1 MIALRL
7 LWRELRA
14 GHLTVLAIAIAVAV
28 MAMTSTHAVTTR
40 IDRAMVAEATT
51 LLGGDLRVRSPK
63 SLPAAFTDQA
73 ESEGLAWA
81 ETLEFASVIGHG
93 EAFELSALK
102 VVEAPYPLTGA
113 LEVADSKQGIGET
126 TLQLPG
132 SGEAWIDLQL
142 ATRLSV
148 DVGDS
153 VEVGERDLLVSKI
166 LVFEPDRGGS
176 FFSLTPRL
184 MMNRVDLDSTDLV
197 QPGSRIRVYT
207 LFSGA
212 NASRF
217 GDWLEPQLDI
227 SQKMQGLVDGR
238 PEVGRAL
245 TRSAGYLSLAG
256 LLTVLLAGAAIAL
269 TARRWSEEHL
279 VDSALFR
286 AFGMSGAAVL
296 RIFTTQL
303 VVLGAVASLVGVGL
317 AYLVQPILV
326 STVSGLVTAELPSA
340 GWRPAVLGAVTG
352 MVTLVGFAAPSLI
365 YLRNIPPIR
374 VLKRDYPVATVSR
387 FLSYGLA
394 MASLSGLCF
403 LYSGDRKITIFVTV
417 GVFAL
422 VVFGLLVGR
431 LVLLVL
437 APLESMG
444 GAWRFGL
451 QQLVRNP
458 YTSAGQL
465 ISFALTGLAI
475 SMIALIRLDLIAT
488 WNTQIAEDAPNAYAM
503 NITGDQVQAFQDEVD
518 GMGLMRAPLYPIV
531 RGTLQTVNEQPVD
544 QWMGEEEIP
553 RSVQRELAL
562 TQTDD
567 LGGGSWVVEG
577 RFFESN
583 DPGGLVTVEEQLA
596 SRLGLS
602 LGDRLSFSVG
612 SAAVEAEVVGFRHV
626 QWESMRPNFFMV
638 FSPGS
643 LSEFE
648 STYLTSVRLSDPDT
662 QTAALSQAFP
672 AVSVISVES
681 ILEQIRGILDR
692 SAKAVG
698 FVLWFVLVGGVLVLV
713 AGIRTSLPTR
723 NREAA
728 LLRSLGGS
736 SRNLSQAQW
745 AEFFVLGAVSGFLAA
760 AGTEALGYMLYTS
773 VFNLDWTWH
782 WLNWLLYPLIA
793 GFGIAFLGRWSARES
808 RKISP
813 AQLLRIIES

>member
-1 MIALRL
+1 MISFRL
-7 LWRELRA
+7 LWRELKA
-14 GHLTVLAIAIAVAV
+14 GHLTLLGVAIAVAV

-40 IDRAMVAEATT
+40 IDKAMVAEATT
-51 LLGGDLRVRSPK
+51 LLGGDLRVRSAKPLA
-63 SLPAAFTDQA
+63 SEYTQEA
-73 ESEGLAWA
+73 ERRGISWV
-81 ETLEFASVIGHG
+81 ETLEFASVVGKG
-93 EAFELSALK
+93 EKFELSALK

-113 LEVADSKQGIGET
+113 LEVADSRQGTGAT
-126 TLQLPG
+126 TLELPK
-132 SGEAWIDLQL
+132 SGEIWIDLQL
-142 ATRLSV
+142 ATRLQV

-153 VEVGERDLLVSKI
+153 VEVGERDLAIAKI

-184 MMNRVDLDSTDLV
+184 MMNRVDLDSTDLI

-212 NASRF
+212 GSADFRE
-217 GDWLEPQLDI
+217 WLEPQLDI
-227 SQKMQGLVDGR
+227 SHRVQGLVDGR

-245 TRSAGYLSLAG
+245 SRSAGYLSLAG

-269 TARRWSEEHL
+269 TARRWSQEHI

-286 AFGMSGAAVL
+286 AFGLSGAAVL
-296 RIFTTQL
+296 RIFAVQL
-303 VVLGAVASLVGVGL
+303 IALGAAASLLGVGL
-317 AYLVQPILV
+317 AYLVQPLLEA
-326 STVSGLVTAELPSA
+326 TVSGLVTQELPSA
-340 GWRPAVLGAVTG
+340 GLRPAFLGVATG
-352 MVTLVGFAAPSLI
+352 LITLVGFAAPSLFF
-365 YLRNIPPIR
+365 LRNIPPIR

-387 FLSYGLA
+387 VLSYGLA

-403 LYSGDRKITIFVTV
+403 LYSGDATITLYVTG

-422 VVFGLLVGR
+422 VIFGLIVGR
-431 LVLLVL
+431 VVLLLL

-465 ISFALTGLAI
+465 ISFSLTGLAI

-488 WNTQIAEDAPNAYAM
+488 WNTQVAEDAPNAYAM
-503 NITGDQVQAFQDEVD
+503 NITGDQVQAFQNQVDE
-518 GMGLMRAPLYPIV
+518 MGLMRAPLFPIV
-531 RGTLQTVNEQPVD
+531 RGTLESVNDSNIDE
-544 QWMGEEEIP
+544 WMQGVEVP

-562 TQTDD
+562 TETLD

-577 RFFESN
+577 RFFEEG
-583 DPGGLVTVEEQLA
+583 DPSGLVTVEEQLA

-602 LGDRLSFSVG
+602 LGDKVSFTVG
-612 SAAVEAEVVGFRHV
+612 SDSVSAEVVGIRHV

-638 FSPGS
+638 FSPGT
-643 LSEFE
+643 LSDFE
-648 STYLTSVRLSDPDT
+648 STYLTSVRLTDPPS
-662 QTAALSQAFP
+662 QTAALSRSFP
-672 AVSVISVES
+672 AASVISVES

-698 FVLWFVLVGGVLVLV
+698 FVLWFVLVGGVLVLL

-745 AEFFVLGAVSGFLAA
+745 AEFFVLGAVAGFLAA
-760 AGTEALGYMLYTS
+760 AGTEALGYLLYTN

-782 WLNWLLYPLIA
+782 WLNWVTYPLGA
-793 GFGIAFLGRWSARES
+793 GFGIALLGRWSARES